1 MSISKSTLRKS
12 WISLFVSFLFLIL
25 FLSFSS
31 LPNSSSSSSTTK
43 IVQPTTANRYNRL
56 THSHQELL
64 NSALAHIRLAYVAN
78 RTPHYST
85 PPLLILYTTT
95 KDKKKRLGERL
106 LDITNAYFFSM
117 LQPGSAFAYDMQ
129 DPIKFEW
136 FFMSSPAYMS
146 MNTDQAYFYKQ
157 RTTTTTTDTVH
168 VLLTTDEL
176 ISIDF
181 KKNYSQ
187 IKIVSTTDWP
197 KSTSWISMAENPSL
211 KYGRDRYRLNH
222 LEQKS
227 DWFWIATR
235 LLFSTPE
242 PHFLRTQLA
251 SYRDIM
257 GGRIDTEEEEEEEE
271 EATTRKELDWFRI
284 GLRIDLDEGLECL
297 INHVVN
303 TCLLQQSSCHVFL
316 SSSDRNLFNKVRN
329 KLRTFSIAIHAV
341 AEGFGFADLNQ
352 VPEHSLDHS
361 IFDKQEDRIKR
372 DYARTFMDWIILSR
386 MDYLVGQH
394 HDDFLKTAAWAA
406 QVNTDVYLGG
416 VCRII
421 PMSDW

>member
-1 MSISKSTLRKS
+1 MSISKSTLKKS
-12 WISLFVSFLFLIL
+12 WISLFISFLFLIL
-25 FLSFSS
+25 FLLFSS
-31 LPNSSSSSSTTK
+31 SPSSRTTK
-43 IVQPTTANRYNRL
+43 IVQPTTVTAATNRYNRL
-56 THSHQELL
+56 THSHQQLL

-95 KDKKKRLGERL
+95 KDKKKGLGERL

-117 LQPGSAFAYDMQ
+117 LQPGSAFAYDMH
-129 DPIKFEW
+129 DPIKIEW

-157 RTTTTTTDTVH
+157 RTTENVQ
-168 VLLTTDEL
+168 VVLTTDQL
-176 ISIDF
+176 ISTDF

-187 IKIVSTTDWP
+187 IQMITTTDWP
-197 KSTSWISMAENPSL
+197 KSTSWIAMAENPSL

-235 LLFSTPE
+235 LLFFTAE
-242 PHFLRTQLA
+242 PDFLRPHLE

-257 GGRIDTEEEEEEEE
+257 GGRIDEEEIV
-271 EATTRKELDWFRI
+271 RKRLDWFRI
-284 GLRIDLDEGLECL
+284 GLRIEVDEGIECL

-303 TCLLQQSSCHVFL
+303 TCLLQDASCHVFL
-316 SSSDRNLFNKVRN
+316 SSSDRALFNKVRN
-329 KLRTFSIAIHAV
+329 KLRSFSIAMHAV

-352 VPEHSLDHS
+352 GPEHNLDHS
-361 IFDKQEDRIKR
+361 LFDTQEDRIKR

-394 HDDFLKTAAWAA
+394 QDDFLKTAAWAA